1 MNRFNN
7 GHLLLWKTIF
17 YLNDRDKFEY
27 SWHDAFTRVDFP
39 VFVVW
44 GDDDAVAPAIIGSSI
59 AEIIQGAE
67 HRSKDGVGHF
77 LMLEDP
83 KFWTESIV
91 EFLSK
96 AGLPG
101 LVPGHTYIK
110 SNTFEKPSQGH
121 IF

>member
-1 MNRFNN
+1 MKRYNN

-17 YLNDRDKFEY
+17 YLNDRDNFEY

-59 AEIIQGAE
+59 AEIIKGAE

-83 KFWTESIV
+83 KFWTESMV

-101 LVPGHTYIK
+101 LATI
-110 SNTFEKPSQGH
+110 
-121 IF
+121 I